1 MDWVIR
7 KGNNCGFLEP
17 HHEDLFC
24 HLDLSRS
31 ANSFCEPLGDGGMY
45 NFATKLL
52 WLHWDSGTLLLL
64 LLGLSSLYE

>member
-1 MDWVIR
+1 MDWIIR

-17 HHEDLFC
+17 HHEELFC

-45 NFATKLL
+45 NFVCYKI
-52 WLHWDSGTLLLL
+52 TLVI
-64 LLGLSSLYE
+64 LGLRHTSALAIGT